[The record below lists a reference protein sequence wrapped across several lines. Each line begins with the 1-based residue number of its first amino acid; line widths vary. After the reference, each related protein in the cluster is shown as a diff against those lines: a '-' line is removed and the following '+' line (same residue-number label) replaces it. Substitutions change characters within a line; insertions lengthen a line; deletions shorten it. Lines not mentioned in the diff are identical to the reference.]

1 MEKHIESLLT
11 VKLKSIYDIKKPIES
26 GVLSLGNSTPITPW
40 QTSNVRIPWDQIPK
54 NHLKGMNFFFSLQPD
69 PSCEWYTSD
78 MDKKV
83 IITKFLEAM
92 EYMKIKQIIS
102 RSISIYEIGKH
113 SKIHFHGFLKTIYRD
128 QATKYLLS
136 QFNHRRNLSHITLDL
151 RTIKSVED
159 RNKMLVYLKKEGKNS
174 IKSLYYN

>member
-1 MEKHIESLLT
+1 MTSEKLT
-11 VKLKSIYDIKKPIES
+11 VELKSIYSIKKPIEN
-26 GVLSLGNSTPITPW
+26 GVLYLGNSTPNHPWEPYNTHTPW
-40 QTSNVRIPWDQIPK
+40 TEIPK

-174 IKSLYYN
+174 DRCLYYN